1 MGSSTPDQGVA
12 AERLHAQGFGESR
25 PREPGTSPAARAKN
39 PRVELVIESPPA
51 DILPAAH

>member
-1 MGSSTPDQGVA
+1 MVRTPDQGVA

-25 PREPGTSPAARAKN
+25 PLEPGTSPAARAKN
-39 PRVELVIESPPA
+39 RRVELVIERPPA